1 MQYAH
6 RYIQYAVTALAGFN
20 GTLPLQHYLKQ
31 FFAADKKYGS
41 RDRRFISHLCYC
53 YFRTGHALQQLNAE
67 ERIKVSLYL
76 CSDQLE
82 GWKELFT
89 ETWQQAHTPQVRERI
104 QFVIQQG
111 IAFELQDV
119 FPWLQQCSSEIEAN
133 AFAQSHLL
141 QPDVFLRIRPGRQ
154 KQVLQK
160 LEQHQL
166 VFTQPQANCIALPP
180 ASKADQFLQ
189 MNSEVVVQ
197 DLSSQRVG
205 DILLQADKKKVRTV
219 WDCCAA
225 SGGKSMLVKDLLPDI
240 QLTVSDVR
248 ASIIHNLKQRF
259 TEAGIR
265 GYQSFVADL
274 TDKEALKRGPLPAKG
289 FDLIVCDAPCSG
301 SGTWGRTPEQLAFF
315 TEAAIERY
323 ATLQRNIVTTAV
335 DALAPGGWLLY
346 ITCSVFAAENELQAA
361 YIQNQLQLIPVAAVL
376 LKGYYEKADTMY
388 AALFTKP

>member
-20 GTLPLQHYLKQ
+20 GSLPLQHYLKQ

-41 RDRRFISHLCYC
+41 KDRRFISHLCYC
-53 YFRTGHALQQLNAE
+53 YFRTGHALQQLPAE

-76 CSDQLE
+76 CSEQLE
-82 GWKELFT
+82 GWNDLFT
-89 ETWQQAHTPQVRERI
+89 QAWQQAHTPQLTQRI

-111 IAFELQDV
+111 IPFEAAAV
-119 FPWLQQCSSEIEAN
+119 FPWLQQCSSDIDTT
-133 AFAQSHLL
+133 AFAHSHLL
-141 QPDVFLRIRPGRQ
+141 QPHVFLRVRPGMQ
-154 KQVLQK
+154 KRVLQK
-160 LEQHQL
+160 LQQQQV
-166 VFTQPQANCIALPP
+166 VFTQPQPDCIALPP

-189 MNSEVVVQ
+189 LNSEAVVQ

-205 DILLQADKKKVRTV
+205 DVLLQADNKRIRTV

-225 SGGKSMLVKDLLPDI
+225 SGGKSILVKDLLSDI

-259 TEAGIR
+259 VEAGIR
-265 GYQSFVADL
+265 SYQSFVADL
-274 TDKEALKRGPLPAKG
+274 TDKEALKRGPVPGKG

-315 TEAAIERY
+315 TTAEIDRY
-323 ATLQRNIVTTAV
+323 ATLQRKIVTTAV
-335 DALAPGGWLLY
+335 NALAPGGFLLY
-346 ITCSVFAAENELQAA
+346 ITCSVFAAENEQQAA
-361 YIQNQLQLIPVAAVL
+361 YIQNQLQLKPVAATL
-376 LKGYYEKADTMY
+376 LKGYHEKADTMY
-388 AALFTKP
+388 AALFTKA

>member
-41 RDRRFISHLCYC
+41 KDRRFISHLCYC
-53 YFRTGHALQQLNAE
+53 YFRTGQALQQLPAE
-67 ERIKVSLYL
+67 ERIKISLYL

-82 GWKELFT
+82 GWNTLYSDA
-89 ETWQQAHTPQVRERI
+89 WQQAHTPQLQQRI
-104 QFVIQQG
+104 QFVQQQG
-111 IAFELQDV
+111 IAFEVPAV
-119 FPWLQQCSSEIEAN
+119 FPWLSQCSAETDMAD
-133 AFAQSHLL
+133 FARSHLV
-141 QPDVFLRIRPGRQ
+141 QPDVFLRVRPGRQ

-160 LEQHQL
+160 LQQQQ
-166 VFTQPQANCIALPP
+166 VAFTQPQDNCIALPP
-180 ASKADQFLQ
+180 GSKADQFLQ
-189 MNSEVVVQ
+189 MNTEVVVQ

-205 DILLQADKKKVRTV
+205 NVLQQAANTRIKTV

-225 SGGKSMLVKDLLPDI
+225 SGGKSILVKDVLGDI

-259 TEAGIR
+259 AEAGIR
-265 GYQSFVADL
+265 NYQSFVADL
-274 TDKEALKRGPLPAKG
+274 TDKEGLKRGPVPAKG

-315 TEAAIERY
+315 TAPEIDRY
-323 ATLQRNIVTTAV
+323 ATLQRKIVTTAAN
-335 DALAPGGWLLY
+335 ALAPGGLLLY
-346 ITCSVFAAENELQAA
+346 ITCSVFAAENEQQSA
-361 YIQNQLQLIPVAAVL
+361 YIQKQLQLKPLAATL

-388 AALFTKP
+388 AALFTKA